1 MILVV
6 NRRFIRWKLPIMFL
20 YVLYVYLKRTIKLI
34 FFLKDEPCV
43 DLNLE
48 TGFDVQNF
56 DEDSNVN
63 GDVVVN
69 SVHNN
74 PVPMAN
80 VGVKKRG
87 RKFKDEESR
96 KKWEDIM
103 TIKRRKVFTSIIK
116 KEIGKQHRAKINKHK
131 ELLILC
137 KRVALQCQKA
147 ARQKAV
153 SVQYVYYC

>member
-1 MILVV
+1 M
-6 NRRFIRWKLPIMFL
+6 
-20 YVLYVYLKRTIKLI
+20 
-34 FFLKDEPCV
+34 E
-43 DLNLE
+43 LNLE
-48 TGFDVQNF
+48 SGMDMQNF

-63 GDVVVN
+63 CDVAA
-69 SVHNN
+69 SVHAN
-74 PVPMAN
+74 PVASSSVTM
-80 VGVKKRG
+80 KKRG

-96 KKWEDIM
+96 RKWEDIM

-116 KEIGKQHRAKINKHK
+116 KEVGKQHRAKINKHK

-153 SVQYVYYC
+153 SALLVRRRYVFYFFCFFSCCPLELLRSNCGE

>member
-1 MILVV
+1 M
-6 NRRFIRWKLPIMFL
+6 
-20 YVLYVYLKRTIKLI
+20 
-34 FFLKDEPCV
+34 

-48 TGFDVQNF
+48 TGIDVQNF

-63 GDVVVN
+63 GDIVVS

-80 VGVKKRG
+80 VAIKKRG

-153 SVQYVYYC
+153 SLQCACYC

>member
-1 MILVV
+1 MNCDI
-6 NRRFIRWKLPIMFL
+6 
-20 YVLYVYLKRTIKLI
+20 
-34 FFLKDEPCV
+34 
-43 DLNLE
+43 
-48 TGFDVQNF
+48 VQAT
-56 DEDSNVN
+56 
-63 GDVVVN
+63 
-69 SVHNN
+69 
-74 PVPMAN
+74 PVPSAT
-80 VGVKKRG
+80 VAVKKRG

-103 TIKRRKVFTSIIK
+103 TIKRRKVFTSIVK

-153 SVQYVYYC
+153 SLSSSAVIIFFCYTVFGILVTICADG